1 MDQIAAPS
9 PAPGLPRPGRGRV
22 VMQVRWSDVDLFGH
36 VNNAAFLRY
45 LDDARFTLF
54 PRMGVDEVGAMT
66 ASLLVVVKHEIDYLA
81 PIRFRPAPV
90 VVEVWVPRLGRSSVD
105 FAYEIIDGEDPDGV
119 VALRARSR
127 MVQLDGASYT
137 ARPFTDEERATF
149 AAFPGG
155 SPDLHAW

>member
-1 MDQIAAPS
+1 MSEGTGPAAG
-9 PAPGLPRPGRGRV
+9 ATGQDVRGRV

-54 PRMGVDEVGAMT
+54 PRMGVDEAGAMT
-66 ASLLVVVKHEIDYLA
+66 ASLLVVVKHEIDYVA
-81 PIRFRPAPV
+81 PIRFRLAPV

-105 FAYEIIDGEDPDGV
+105 FAYEVLDGDGPGAG

-127 MVQLDGASYT
+127 MVQLDRASHTPRAFT
-137 ARPFTDEERATF
+137 AEERASF
-149 AAFPGG
+149 AAYPGAEPALRG
-155 SPDLHAW
+155 W

>member
-1 MDQIAAPS
+1 MAATPDPS
-9 PAPGLPRPGRGRV
+9 PAPGLPHAGRGRV

-81 PIRFRPAPV
+81 PIRFRQEPV

-105 FAYEIIDGEDPDGV
+105 FAYEVLDGEAPGGV

-127 MVQLDGASYT
+127 MVQLDRAT
-137 ARPFTDEERATF
+137 HTPRPFTDEERATF
-149 AAFPGG
+149 AAFPGA
-155 SPDLHAW
+155 SPDLHPW

>member
-1 MDQIAAPS
+1 MDEIAGPAAAAPHS
-9 PAPGLPRPGRGRV
+9 GRGRV

-90 VVEVWVPRLGRSSVD
+90 AVEVWVPRLGSSSVD
-105 FAYEIIDGEDPDGV
+105 FAYEVLDGDAPNAP

-127 MVQLDGASYT
+127 MVQLDSATYRP
-137 ARPFTDEERATF
+137 RPFTDEERAVF
-149 AAFPGG
+149 EAFRGD
-155 SPDLHAW
+155 SPELRGW